1 DRRAGVDAGRVMD
14 LRQGQARAVDVL
26 RGGGRAAAV
35 VGRRE
40 VGGVVVGAAV
50 GEGRVRRHVDDDA
63 GAARQ
68 GDRAAGQDL
77 AAVGTAD
84 GAAGATALRGDDPVD
99 EGAGP
104 TRQVVADG
112 GARGGAR
119 AGVGEG
125 DREADR
131 RAGVDAGRVM
141 DFRQGQARAVDVL
154 RGGCLSAAVL
164 RRRYILFPYATLF
177 RAEGRVR
184 RHVDDDAGAARQG
197 DRA

>member
-1 DRRAGVDAGRVMD
+1 MDGR
-14 LRQGQARAVDVL
+14 QSQEKTVDVL

-35 VGRRE
+35 VGRSE
-40 VGGVVVGAAV
+40 VGGVGVGAAV

-68 GDRAAGQDL
+68 GDRAAGQGL

-84 GAAGATALRGDDPVD
+84 RAAGATALRGYVRVY
-99 EGAGP
+99 GWAVS

-125 DREADR
+125 DR
-131 RAGVDAGRVM
+131 
-141 DFRQGQARAVDVL
+141 
-154 RGGCLSAAVL
+154 
-164 RRRYILFPYATLF
+164 
-177 RAEGRVR
+177 
-184 RHVDDDAGAARQG
+184 
-197 DRA
+197 